1 MKICAYCGRENS
13 SEAVQCHECGTAEF
27 NSPSSAAPSP
37 AEPTPGFEFV
47 PLTAENMQ
55 EHLVTLMRCRTLL
68 EADMIVSQLEAAGIS
83 AFVPDQFLMQAE
95 AWHVNTYGFVRVQ
108 VSPKDYATAKEF
120 LTAPFTD
127 SRLC

>member
-13 SEAVQCHECGTAEF
+13 SEALQCHECGTAEF
-27 NSPSSAAPSP
+27 NPLSSATPSVPEP
-37 AEPTPGFEFV
+37 ASGFEFV

-55 EHLVTLMRCRTLL
+55 EGLVTLMRCRTLL

-95 AWHVNTYGFVRVQ
+95 AWHVNTYGFVRIQ
-108 VSPKDYATAKEF
+108 VSSNDHAAAKEF
-120 LTAPFTD
+120 LTAPFTK
-127 SRLC
+127 